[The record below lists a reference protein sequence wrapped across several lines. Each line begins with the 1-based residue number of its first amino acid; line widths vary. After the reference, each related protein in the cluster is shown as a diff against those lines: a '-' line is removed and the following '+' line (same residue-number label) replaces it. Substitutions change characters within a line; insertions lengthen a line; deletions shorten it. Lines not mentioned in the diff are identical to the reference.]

1 MNKRLNRLK
10 KTGAHFTHPASTLR
24 FGIVRAEESL
34 RLFREMRE
42 GKHPEGSMVLRSK
55 VDMSSRNINLRDPA
69 IYRIRFAEHHRTGD
83 KWCIYPMYTFAHPL
97 EDSSGKHYSFNLHVG
112 I

>member
-1 MNKRLNRLK
+1 MYEIAEHMIKNGLAYVDEQTAEQIKENR
-10 KTGAHFTHPASTLR
+10 GTLHTPGVDSPFR
-24 FGIVRAEESL
+24 DRPAEESL

-83 KWCIYPMYTFAHPL
+83 KWCIYPM
-97 EDSSGKHYSFNLHVG
+97 
-112 I
+112 